1 MMNKLVS
8 SVIRIW
14 TDMVVIIE
22 PILCRRVYGVSS
34 IIAGICAKFS
44 IFTNSLVIA
53 GMHIP
58 VSLEETKGVI
68 TYEA

>member
-8 SVIRIW
+8 SIIRIW

-22 PILCRRVYGVSS
+22 PILCRGVYSVRS
-34 IIAGICAKFS
+34 IIVEICTKFS
-44 IFTNSLVIA
+44 VFTNSLVIA

-68 TYEA
+68 TYET